1 MRLTRLTLTEVSRT
15 VCAATSTVAAPDPSE
30 TQFVLDHIAKL
41 TPERGNRAAFAAGS
55 AVPADLA
62 AMLAARGPSFE
73 TASQNLAQTLH
84 ARMASTSRATPC
96 ILAVAAVAR
105 GTGAADTIAVLK
117 LDMDQSGADVG
128 RDASGR
134 VTRLRLMTQ
143 LLPQP
148 GKLSKAVLWPDPA
161 GGQGAY
167 VRDATSNEPAAYFP
181 AAYDLAV
188 GTTVDKAESALV
200 ELVRAEPV
208 AAVRSAALAALHG
221 HAGTVGT
228 ALQTL
233 RRANIT
239 VPAVLPPDLADP
251 GTPVRA
257 ARVLRRQVILQADW
271 LTVTVPIQHEDD
283 VDVVDNHDGTWTV
296 TATVGARPART
307 VK

>member
-1 MRLTRLTLTEVSRT
+1 
-15 VCAATSTVAAPDPSE
+15 
-30 TQFVLDHIAKL
+30 
-41 TPERGNRAAFAAGS
+41 
-55 AVPADLA
+55 
-62 AMLAARGPSFE
+62 
-73 TASQNLAQTLH
+73 
-84 ARMASTSRATPC
+84 
-96 ILAVAAVAR
+96 
-105 GTGAADTIAVLK
+105 
-117 LDMDQSGADVG
+117 
-128 RDASGR
+128 
-134 VTRLRLMTQ
+134 MTQ

-161 GGQGAY
+161 GGPGAY

-188 GTTVDKAESALV
+188 GTTVKAEIALV

-208 AAVRSAALAALHG
+208 AAVRTAALAALHG

-233 RRANIT
+233 RQANIA
-239 VPAVLPPDLADP
+239 VPAALPPDLADA

-257 ARVLRRQVILQADW
+257 ARALRRQVTFQADW

-296 TATVGARPART
+296 SATVGARPTRT